1 MLLYVPKSIL
11 LFLPPFSFA
20 LGANIPFFLPSRI
33 LFSLESGE
41 RVESFENRV
50 SQNPPGHTGSK
61 LSSLCWLVRGFLYK
75 NKVPFTTFL
84 FPPFWRYYG
93 RGKKMIT
100 LIVLSITRIYAQVR
114 YNGIR
119 SCYILGI
126 SWHVLVLAWDLIRQ
140 VTSLYAPYTTWYTD
154 CVSLK

>member
-41 RVESFENRV
+41 RVESFENGV

-61 LSSLCWLVRGFLYK
+61 LSSLC
-75 NKVPFTTFL
+75 
-84 FPPFWRYYG
+84 
-93 RGKKMIT
+93 
-100 LIVLSITRIYAQVR
+100 
-114 YNGIR
+114 
-119 SCYILGI
+119 
-126 SWHVLVLAWDLIRQ
+126 
-140 VTSLYAPYTTWYTD
+140 
-154 CVSLK
+154 